1 MQLGLN
7 EKEIGSHLK
16 LNILMQNDMFF
27 KTSLEQLKL
36 EHKNIDFSRNEDN
49 ENLSYA
55 ATHMVNQAIIKELR
69 ADK

>member
-7 EKEIGSHLK
+7 EKELGYHLK
-16 LNILMQNDMFF
+16 INILMQNDMFF

>member
-7 EKEIGSHLK
+7 EKELGSHLK